1 MPLVKVTDDAD
12 AEIYTANGRLRQ
24 IKSFG
29 DHLPYEESELLAQ
42 NPTES
47 SC

>member
-24 IKSFG
+24 IKSLQ
-29 DHLPYEESELLAQ
+29 DHLPYEESEFQ
-42 NPTES
+42 SRPWIFVE
-47 SC
+47 